1 MPYCMDSIYQLNSI
15 KYNYANNILEHI
27 AKITEMK
34 NETKAIRIQTERTNE
49 MEHSTPMFLTSSF
62 CFDNAEDMR
71 AAFADET
78 DDNIYSRFSNP
89 NVQEFIDKITALE
102 GAEAG
107 YATASGMSA
116 VFGSFMALLKQGDCL
131 LACNA
136 IFGSTHTVISK
147 YLPKY
152 GIKYNYVDANAT
164 ELEWEAAITP
174 NTKMIYVETP
184 TNPGLDILDL
194 EMIGRLAKKHQI
206 ILNVDNCFA
215 TPVNQRP
222 IEFGADLVVH
232 SATKWLDG
240 QGRVLGGAV
249 VGRKNLIKEIYSF
262 CRSTGPALSPFNAW
276 VLSKSLETLDVRMER
291 HASNALYLAEK
302 LENHQAIASL
312 RYPFLH
318 SHPHHLIAKKQMQ
331 NGGGILCFELKG
343 GLEAGKQFLNKLK
356 LLSLTAN
363 LGDTRSIAS
372 HPASTTHAK
381 LSEAERQ
388 AVRITPGLIRISVG
402 LEHKDD
408 ILADILQA
416 LE

>member
-1 MPYCMDSIYQLNSI
+1 MQ
-15 KYNYANNILEHI
+15 H
-27 AKITEMK
+27 K
-34 NETKAIRIQTERTNE
+34 NTQAIRIQTERTNE

-62 CFDNAEDMR
+62 CFDNAEEMR

-89 NVQEFIDKITALE
+89 GVQEFTDKMVALE

-116 VFGSFMALLKQGDCL
+116 VFGSFMALLKKGDHL
-131 LACNA
+131 LSCSS
-136 IFGSTHTVISK
+136 IFGSTHTVIKK
-147 YLPKY
+147 YLPNF
-152 GIKYNYVDANAT
+152 GIEYSYVAANRP
-164 ELEWEAAITP
+164 EDWEAAIRP

-184 TNPGLDILDL
+184 TNPGLDIIDL
-194 EMIGRLAKKHQI
+194 EMLGALAKKYQL

-215 TPVNQRP
+215 TPMCQRP

-240 QGRVLGGAV
+240 QGRVLGGVV
-249 VGRKNLIKEIYSF
+249 VGKKELIQDIYLF

-291 HASNALYLAEK
+291 HAKNALFIAQK
-302 LENHQAIASL
+302 LESHAAIASL
-312 RYPFLH
+312 RYPYLP
-318 SHPHHLIAKKQMQ
+318 SHPQHAIAIKQMD
-331 NGGGILCFELKG
+331 NGGGIVCFELKG
-343 GLEAGKQFLNKLK
+343 GLDAGRTFLNSLTM
-356 LLSLTAN
+356 LSLTAN

-381 LSEAERQ
+381 LTEEERRS
-388 AVRITPGLIRISVG
+388 VNITPGLIRISVG
-402 LEHKDD
+402 LEHQDD
-408 ILADILQA
+408 ILNDILQA
-416 LE
+416 LEKC

>member
-1 MPYCMDSIYQLNSI
+1 MSD
-15 KYNYANNILEHI
+15 
-27 AKITEMK
+27 KITR
-34 NETKAIRIQTERTNE
+34 TIRTQVNRTAE
-49 MEHSTPMFLTSSF
+49 MEHAVPMFLTSSF
-62 CFDNAEDMR
+62 CFEDAESMR

-89 NVQEFIDKITALE
+89 NVQEFTDKICVLE

-116 VFGSFMALLKQGDCL
+116 VFGSFMALLKQGDHL
-131 LACNA
+131 LSCNS

-152 GIKYNYVDANAT
+152 GIEYTYVPAT
-164 ELEWEAAITP
+164 ATAAEWEAAIRP
-174 NTKMIYVETP
+174 NTKMIYLETP
-184 TNPGLDILDL
+184 TNPGLDIIDL
-194 EMIGRLAKKHQI
+194 EMIGKLAKNKGI

-215 TPVNQRP
+215 TPINQRP
-222 IEFGADLVVH
+222 IEYGADLVVH

-240 QGRVLGGAV
+240 QGRVLGGVV
-249 VGRKNLIKEIYSF
+249 VGKKELIKDIYLF

-291 HASNALYLAEK
+291 HASNALHIASALEDHEAISWLKYPYLKSHPQYSIAEK
-302 LENHQAIASL
+302 
-312 RYPFLH
+312 
-318 SHPHHLIAKKQMQ
+318 QME
-331 NGGGILCFELKG
+331 NGGGIVCFELKG
-343 GLEAGKQFLNKLK
+343 GLDAGRKFLDKLK
-356 LLSLTAN
+356 MLSLTAN

-381 LSEAERQ
+381 LTETERQ
-388 AVRITPGLIRISVG
+388 AVNITPGLIRISVG
-402 LEHKDD
+402 LEHRDD

-416 LE
+416 LL